1 MRNEIRNQ
9 ELAAATTA
17 DDNDDGKNGD
27 EIPRTRRR
35 RYQQSTMSE
44 VSDPEEWAEVQYGA
58 RDAFDYERMVV
69 F

>member
-1 MRNEIRNQ
+1 MRNEIKNQ

-27 EIPRTRRR
+27 KTPRTRRR
-35 RYQQSTMSE
+35 REQQSTMSE
-44 VSDPEEWAEVQYGA
+44 VSDPEEWAEVHYGA